1 MEEKRKSKMV
11 KVRINLP
18 TLKPEFTINNM
29 PDQKMLSQ
37 MVVMQNVL
45 VVGTELE
52 VSEDIAKQWC
62 DEVFYVPDGRF
73 GVRNHQDVGV
83 SDSPYQIL
91 QDSDV
96 KYSEKIKALNE
107 YAIQM
112 DKATKIAIHRATIIH

>member
-45 VVGTELE
+45 AVGTELE
-52 VSEDIAKQWC
+52 VSEDIANHWC
-62 DEVFYVPDGRF
+62 GEVFYVPDGRF

-83 SDSPYQIL
+83 ADSPYQML

-96 KYSEKIKALNE
+96 KYSDKIKALNE

-112 DKATKIAIHRATIIH
+112 DKATKIAIHRATIIR